1 LQVNELKVAI
11 KAAISASE
19 IISESYG
26 NFRQMEF
33 KSDIDVV
40 TDVDFK
46 CEEVITEVLRAE
58 TPEYG
63 IIAEEGTNFP
73 GEKVWIVDPLDGTIN
88 FSHSFPL
95 FGPSIGL
102 CKGDEVLLGVVADPI
117 RQELFY
123 ATKGN
128 GAFVNDLY
136 NQGEPRQIHVSKVR
150 KMKQAIVAAGLPY
163 NREGEY
169 YQRMGRNFIALEKEI
184 QSVRKLGMAALT
196 MAYIGAGRLEGY
208 IVSGANSWDM
218 AGGIAIIE
226 EAGGKITDYEGKPY
240 SLESKE
246 WLASNGYLHQNLVDI
261 YKN

>member
-1 LQVNELKVAI
+1 MNELEVAI
-11 KAAISASE
+11 KATIRASE
-19 IISESYG
+19 IIAESYG
-26 NFRQMEF
+26 NFKQLDF

-40 TDVDFK
+40 TEVDFK
-46 CEEVITEVLRAE
+46 CEKAITEILRKE
-58 TPEYG
+58 TPDYG
-63 IIAEEGTNFP
+63 IIAEEGTSFP

-88 FSHSFPL
+88 FAHSFPL

-102 CKGDEVLLGVVADPI
+102 CRGDEVLVGVVADPI

-136 NQGEPRQIHVSKVR
+136 NKGEPKQIHVSNVK
-150 KMKQAIVAAGLPY
+150 KMKQSIVATGLPY

-169 YQRMGRNFIALEKEI
+169 YQRMGRNLIALEKEI

-208 IVSGANSWDM
+208 IVSGAKSWDM
-218 AGGIAIIE
+218 AGGIAILE
-226 EAGGKITDYEGKPY
+226 EAGGKITDYEGEPY
-240 SLESKE
+240 SLKTSE
-246 WLASNGYLHQNLVDI
+246 WLASNAHLHQNFVDI